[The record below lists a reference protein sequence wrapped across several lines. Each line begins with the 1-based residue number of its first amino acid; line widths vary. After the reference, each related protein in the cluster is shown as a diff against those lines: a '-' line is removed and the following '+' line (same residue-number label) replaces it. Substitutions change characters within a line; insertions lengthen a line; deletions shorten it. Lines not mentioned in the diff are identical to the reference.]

1 VNVPAEHMLVLAAIL
16 FAVGAAG
23 FFLRRNVIVVLM
35 CVELMLNAANLT
47 LIAASRMHTL
57 QAGATKPSLE
67 GPIFAIF
74 VIVIAAVEAAV
85 GLALV
90 IALYRTRQSVN
101 LEDVSELKD

>member
-1 VNVPAEHMLVLAAIL
+1 VNVPSEHLLVLAAIL

-35 CVELMLNAANLT
+35 CIELMLNAANLT
-47 LIAASRMHTL
+47 LIAASRMHSL
-57 QAGATKPSLE
+57 APDATGPSLD
-67 GPIFAIF
+67 GPLFAIF

-101 LEDVSELKD
+101 LEDVAELKD

>member
-1 VNVPAEHMLVLAAIL
+1 VSVPAEHLLILAAIL
-16 FAVGAAG
+16 FSLGAAG

-47 LIAASRMHTL
+47 LLAASRMHTL
-57 QAGATKPSLE
+57 KVGAAVPSLE

-90 IALYRTRQSVN
+90 IALYRNLQSVD
-101 LEDVSELKD
+101 LEDVAELKD

>member
-1 VNVPAEHMLVLAAIL
+1 VSVPSEHMLILASIL

-35 CVELMLNAANLT
+35 CIELMLNAANLSF
-47 LIAASRMHTL
+47 LAASRMHSL
-57 QAGATKPSLE
+57 KQGALGPALE

-90 IALYRTRQSVN
+90 IALYRNRQTVN
-101 LEDVSELKD
+101 LEEVSDLKD

>member
-1 VNVPAEHMLVLAAIL
+1 MTVPAEHMLILAAML
-16 FAVGAAG
+16 FAIGAAG

-35 CVELMLNAANLT
+35 CIELMLNAANLS
-47 LIAASRMHTL
+47 LLAASRMHTL
-57 QAGATKPSLE
+57 APDATAPSLE

-90 IALYRTRQSVN
+90 IALYRNRQSVN